1 MVKGNNKDIAT
12 KFLTFSACVATFNGI
27 ICKCLLY
34 FFSVSPFIEK
44 IWQRF
49 ISHHLSSHRICLY
62 HIALFLPADV
72 WLKWV
77 APAVAGAGEE
87 AADIYRLMFSACVL
101 GWANV
106 SEKE

>member
-27 ICKCLLY
+27 ICKCLSY
-34 FFSVSPFIEK
+34 FFSFIPQ
-44 IWQRF
+44 IWQWQRF
-49 ISHHLSSHRICLY
+49 TSHYLPSHSTLY

-72 WLKWV
+72 WLKWL

-87 AADIYRLMFSACVL
+87 AADTYRFMMSACVL
-101 GWANV
+101 G
-106 SEKE
+106 K